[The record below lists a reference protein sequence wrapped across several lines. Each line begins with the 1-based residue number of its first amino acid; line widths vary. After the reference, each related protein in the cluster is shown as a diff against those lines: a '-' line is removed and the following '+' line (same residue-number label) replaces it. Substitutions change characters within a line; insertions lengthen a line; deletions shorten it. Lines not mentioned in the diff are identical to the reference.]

1 MAEDTPQPQK
11 PEKEKVTTYSLRPKG
26 EMKKFID
33 ELVKEKGSVAQA
45 LEHCVR
51 LAMAGDG
58 KPVPV
63 PAPKPAPAPDPKP
76 APAPTHG
83 GIVLMSGEITQ
94 LDKIQKSKKKSQ
106 REAITYSIEYTAKN
120 AWL

>member
-1 MAEDTPQPQK
+1 MEDNNPQPQK
-11 PEKEKVTTYSLRPKG
+11 EKVITYSLRPKG
-26 EMKKFID
+26 PMKAFID

-51 LAMAGDG
+51 LAMAG
-58 KPVPV
+58 VPV

-76 APAPTHG
+76 TPPAPA
-83 GIVLMSGEITQ
+83 GITLSAAEIAQ

-106 REAITYSIEYTAKN
+106 REAITFSIDYTAKN